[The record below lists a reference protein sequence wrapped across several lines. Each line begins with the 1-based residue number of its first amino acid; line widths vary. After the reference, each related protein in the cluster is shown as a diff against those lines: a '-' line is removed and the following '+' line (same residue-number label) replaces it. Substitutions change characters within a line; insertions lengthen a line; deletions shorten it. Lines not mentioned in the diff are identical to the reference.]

1 MQITTIGLDIAKRSF
16 QIHGV
21 DETGAVMVAK
31 SLSRGRV
38 MAFFSKL
45 EPCLIGLEAC
55 ATGHYWGRELQALG
69 HQVRLIPP
77 AYVKPY
83 LRRNKNDAADAAAI
97 CEAVSRPS
105 MRFVA
110 VKSAAQQAAR
120 SLTRV
125 REQLISQRT
134 ASVNALRGHLAEFGI
149 IEAVGIHRARRLRAV
164 IEDGEDGRLPDLAR
178 QSLSILL
185 SQIDALDAA
194 IVELDRRIATWHRS
208 DEVSQRLASIPGIGT
223 LTAATFAAAVPDA
236 SFFRSGREFAAWL
249 GLVPR
254 QRSTGGKP
262 RLGRISKRGDA
273 RLRGLLIICASS
285 VIQSLRRR
293 KEGAA
298 GAPWLA
304 RLLAT
309 KPPLVV
315 AVALA
320 NKLARTIWAVMAH
333 GQAYQ
338 PERGFLAA

>member
-16 QIHGV
+16 QIHGI
-21 DETGAVMVAK
+21 DKTGAVVVAK
-31 SLSRGRV
+31 ALSRGRV
-38 MAFFSKL
+38 LVFFSKL

-55 ATGHYWGRELQALG
+55 ASAHYWGRELGALG
-69 HQVRLIPP
+69 HQVHLIPP
-77 AYVKPY
+77 AYVKAY

-97 CEAVSRPS
+97 CEAVSRPH
-105 MRFVA
+105 MRFVE
-110 VKSAAQQAAR
+110 VKSAAKQAAR

-134 ASVNALRGHLAEFGI
+134 ATVNSLRGHLAEFGI
-149 IEAVGIHRARRLRAV
+149 IEAAGLARARRLRAV
-164 IEDGEDGRLPDLAR
+164 IEDGTDRRLPDLAR
-178 QSLSILL
+178 ESLSILVE
-185 SQIDALDAA
+185 QIEGLDGK
-194 IVELDRRIATWHRS
+194 ILDLDGRIAAWHKS
-208 DEVSQRLASIPGIGT
+208 NEVSQRLASIPGIGT
-223 LTAATFAAAVPDA
+223 LTAATFAQAVPNAD
-236 SFFRSGREFAAWL
+236 FFRSGREFAAWL

-254 QRSTGGKP
+254 QKSTGGKP
-262 RLGRISKRGDA
+262 RLGRISKRGDR
-273 RLRGLLIICASS
+273 RLRSLLVICASS
-285 VIQSLRRR
+285 VLQSLKRR
-293 KEGAA
+293 KQGTA

-304 RLLAT
+304 RLMAT